1 MEFSRVPLSIALVA
15 LSAVSVLK
23 RSMKVLLSIL
33 VLRFLSVQGSQISS
47 VDPIQTTFDACDA
60 NQDNDLTLDEVKD
73 DGCMKILE
81 NLFGV
86 LKEVVQEKF
95 LEIVSEI
102 DDQSL
107 DRSTLLLPSWTE
119 KLFCALISSN
129 TKFYSDGECRLCDC
143 DAEGT
148 DGTCDATTGICNCK
162 DGWYGNECD
171 ESKYNCTNTEG

>member
-1 MEFSRVPLSIALVA
+1 
-15 LSAVSVLK
+15 
-23 RSMKVLLSIL
+23 MKVLLSIL
-33 VLRFLSVQGSQISS
+33 VLGFLSAQGSEFSS
-47 VDPIQTTFDACDA
+47 VDPLQTAFHACDA
-60 NQDNDLTLDEVKD
+60 NQDNGLTLDEIKD

-86 LKEVVQEKF
+86 TKEVVQDKF

-129 TKFYSDGECRLCDC
+129 TKFYSDGECQDC
-143 DAEGT
+143 NCNYEGA
-148 DGTCDATTGICNCK
+148 DGTCGSTTGICNCK
-162 DGWYGNECD
+162 DGWFGNNCGISEY
-171 ESKYNCTNTEG
+171 KYRIQKAN